1 MPFHGD
7 YRVAALFLGT
17 TGATGNRDFHCTMR
31 PQRYNLEG
39 QERSIY
45 MSQTHGG
52 TDERS
57 DQYVHEATQCNVAQ
71 EHVQTEISFLVPL
84 SGAVLRDGCIWD
96 TFASERK
103 HKTSKCYAEAV
114 TNFRCFDKSVNLRT
128 LLENRRQLQE
138 FRVNSCLMGATCMA
152 PSLAREIGQSSVE
165 VAHKLDWHGVI
176 FNVGDVLLY
185 RGSFFCVQACLDYGS
200 LGLLCSMFSVA
211 GIKSPASTILREVE
225 GEQALLDLAACDQIV
240 AAHAWCI
247 KEDGSW
253 LVLHPRC

>member
-1 MPFHGD
+1 
-7 YRVAALFLGT
+7 
-17 TGATGNRDFHCTMR
+17 
-31 PQRYNLEG
+31 
-39 QERSIY
+39 

-57 DQYVHEATQCNVAQ
+57 PRFH
-71 EHVQTEISFLVPL
+71 LVEQF
-84 SGAVLRDGCIWD
+84 LRDGCIWD
-96 TFASERK
+96 TFALERK

-114 TNFRCFDKSVNLRT
+114 TNFRCFDKSVNVRT

-176 FNVGDVLLY
+176 SNVGDVLLY

-225 GEQALLDLAACDQIV
+225 GEQALLDLAACDQLV
-240 AAHAWCI
+240 VAHAWCI